1 MTEESPGVGVVGLK
15 TVHVRVQGGYYLWE
29 EAVLK
34 SICSGLNAPVAL
46 T

>member
-15 TVHVRVQGGYYLWE
+15 TVHVRVQGGYCQ

-34 SICSGLNAPVAL
+34 PICSGLNAPVVP